1 MKEEK
6 REAMIAEIA
15 NEITMERDKL
25 KYNEGWN
32 DCMVAVRTRLGQVMT
47 QPVNQGES

>member
-15 NEITMERDKL
+15 ADITMERDKL

-32 DCMVAVRTRLGQVMT
+32 DCMVAVRTRLRKET
-47 QPVNQGES
+47 TR